1 MLKKE
6 EKKEL
11 MDKIEACLSEAPTR
25 SEGRASY
32 TEEEKVRAAYALN
45 LCTVSVSQIIEYR
58 DLRFM
63 EQEYENILNN
73 LNLEMMPKDEA
84 LLDILKQIL
93 DVISY
98 FRIEDGE
105 RRMLEKEYRHR
116 MKNAI
121 WSAVPNPSV
130 ILSGSGTGLWGLAT
144 TLALSVGT
152 GYMNYRKEK
161 ASIDLE
167 NERKEWELQ
176 RSALEQLH
184 GLRRELFETAWR
196 LADNYGFADDLR
208 LSERRITQYNEIL
221 LDENPVRR
229 YERLCFIAD
238 CFKAYPPFLYHQGSA
253 ALQAAYDAAEERIC
267 NTHIQNAVT
276 HFEEFVRLS
285 GKENKLL
292 REDPTVAQ
300 CAFEY
305 IAALDMKEKAGL
317 LEKDESAKALKGKK
331 KLLLNMA
338 RRSAGNALDTLQ
350 LCAVN
355 YMALGET
362 KEAEELLRMLVN
374 ESYNTASN
382 AQLLSALYVAEA
394 KKQGIDSEAAV
405 LYRELSKRLPEVALY
420 PMPTDPAVTSEE
432 LDRAFCE
439 RQRKHITADFVKALG
454 KFLDRSRDTFD
465 EIWDREDNI
474 IEDVIAFFRD
484 MTDKAST
491 LYPSFENRLI
501 ESIERV
507 MPMRG
512 EDAAAFYDRRDI
524 RKNHPAIS
532 FDNILRGPI
541 EETVRTFLEELAKA
555 STFDRVMEFEKILTE
570 FCVQNGIS
578 LFCYSEEKKES
589 DRRLESALAGKSVA
603 DLVHQSKTVA
613 TILDLCKSAEGL
625 IDKDSDEVDVFYRGN
640 QAFTSYMQKYGIERL
655 FHEEKPIMLIV
666 DNKGPIRNDLILTDD
681 GVYLFSGTCIWSSP
695 KTRKLSYGAWYENV
709 ECDPSEAC
717 LKIGEDQ
724 YKQKGIRYKA
734 LFKLLKDIKKIRGKS
749 EKGKDGKEELI
760 DVSAIVKAKLGETKA
775 ALPLRLLTRH
785 AFFDEEVVE
794 IVLCSYTKDK
804 KTAVVKKLAELTK
817 KSKEQLRKEVE
828 STPRVLCSIVAENAE
843 RVKEELEKVGAV
855 ITLKPKE

>member
-1 MLKKE
+1 MTE
-6 EKKEL
+6 GKKEL
-11 MDKIEACLSEAPTR
+11 M
-25 SEGRASY
+25 SY

-105 RRMLEKEYRHR
+105 RKMLEKEYRHK

-121 WSAVPNPSV
+121 WSAVPSPSV
-130 ILSGSGTGLWGLAT
+130 ILSGKGAGLFGLAT

-161 ASIDLE
+161 AGIELE
-167 NERKEWELQ
+167 KDRKEWELQ

-196 LADNYGFADDLR
+196 LADRYGFADDLR

-253 ALQAAYDAAEERIC
+253 ALQAAYDAAEESIC
-267 NTHIQNAVT
+267 NMHLENAVT

-317 LEKDESAKALKGKK
+317 LDQDKGESADALKSKK
-331 KLLLNMA
+331 TLLLDMA

-362 KEAEELLRMLVN
+362 ERAKELLRMLVN

-394 KKQGIDSEAAV
+394 KAEEQGIDSEATTR
-405 LYRELSKRLPEVALY
+405 YRELSKMLPEVALY
-420 PMPTDPAVTSEE
+420 PMTTNPAVTSEE
-432 LDRAFCE
+432 LDRAFCG
-439 RQRKHITADFVKALG
+439 RQRKLITFDFVKALG
-454 KFLDRSRDTFD
+454 KYLDRSRAAFE

-484 MTDKAST
+484 MTDKVST
-491 LYPSFENRLI
+491 LYPSFENSLI

-512 EDAAAFYDRRDI
+512 EHATAFYDRRDI
-524 RKNHPAIS
+524 RTKHQEIS

-541 EETVRTFLEELAKA
+541 EETVRAFLEELPKA
-555 STFDRVMEFEKILTE
+555 NTFDRVMELEKILTD

-578 LFCYSEEKKES
+578 LSSYSEEKKES
-589 DRRLESALAGKSVA
+589 DRRLESALTGKSVA
-603 DLVHQSKTVA
+603 DLIHQSKTVA
-613 TILDLCKSAEGL
+613 AILDLCKGAEGL
-625 IDKDSDEVDVFYRGN
+625 IDEDSDEVDVFYRGN
-640 QAFTSYMQKYGIERL
+640 QPFTSYMQKYGIEHL
-655 FHEEKPIMLIV
+655 FHEEKPIMLIM

-681 GVYLFSGTCIWSSP
+681 GVYLFSGKCIWGSP

-709 ECDPSEAC
+709 EYDPSEVC
-717 LKIGEDQ
+717 LKIGEEQ
-724 YKQKGIRYKA
+724 YKQKGIHYKA
-734 LFKLLKDIKKIRGKS
+734 LFKLLEDIKKTRGKS

-760 DVSAIVKAKLGETKA
+760 DVSAIVKAKIGEIKA
-775 ALPLRLLTRH
+775 SLPSLLALRRH
-785 AFFDEEVVE
+785 AFFDEETVE
-794 IVLCSYTKDK
+794 IVLYSYNKGK
-804 KTAVVKKLAELTK
+804 KTAVVEKLAELTK
-817 KSKEQLRKEVE
+817 KSKEQLRKEH
-828 STPRVLCSIVAENAE
+828 TPFVVCSIVAENAE
-843 RVKEELEKVGAV
+843 RVKEELKKVGAD
-855 ITLKPKE
+855 IELKPKD

>member
-25 SEGRASY
+25 SEGRTAY

-105 RRMLEKEYRHR
+105 RKMLEKEYRHR

-130 ILSGSGTGLWGLAT
+130 ILSSGGTGLWGLAT

-253 ALQAAYDAAEERIC
+253 ALQAANDTSDEGIRRM
-267 NTHIQNAVT
+267 HIQNAVT

-317 LEKDESAKALKGKK
+317 LGKDESAEALKEKK
-331 KLLLNMA
+331 KLLLDMA

-362 KEAEELLRMLVN
+362 ERAKALLRMLVN

-439 RQRKHITADFVKALG
+439 RQRKHITDDFVKALG

-484 MTDKAST
+484 MTDKVST
-491 LYPSFENRLI
+491 LYPSFEHCLI
-501 ESIERV
+501 ASIERV
-507 MPMRG
+507 MPMRD
-512 EDAAAFYDRRDI
+512 EERDAFYDHREI
-524 RKNHPAIS
+524 RKKRQKIC
-532 FDNILRGPI
+532 FDSIVRSPI
-541 EETVRTFLEELAKA
+541 KATVDAFREELMRAD
-555 STFDRVMEFEKILTE
+555 TFDRVMELERILTE
-570 FCVQNGIS
+570 FCAKNGIS
-578 LFCYSEEKKES
+578 LSAYIEEKAES
-589 DRRLESALAGKSVA
+589 DRRLESALTGRSTA

-613 TILDLCKSAEGL
+613 TVLSLCKNAEGL
-625 IDKDSDEVDVFYRGN
+625 IDEEADEVDISYRGDR
-640 QAFTSYMQKYGIERL
+640 AFKDYIQKYNIEQHL
-655 FHEEKPIMLIV
+655 HGKTPIMLIA
-666 DNKGPIRNDLILTDD
+666 DKKGQARNDLLLTE
-681 GVYLFSGTCIWSSP
+681 GNAFLFTGW
-695 KTRKLSYGAWYENV
+695 NV
-709 ECDPSEAC
+709 LGNPQNRNFVCAA
-717 LKIGEDQ
+717 L
-724 YKQKGIRYKA
+724 YKQIICDVSESSLKLGTKEYREKGVHYKTLFTLIEEIKKALEEPKKEENDERRLIDVKA
-734 LFKLLKDIKKIRGKS
+734 LFLP
-749 EKGKDGKEELI
+749 EQ
-760 DVSAIVKAKLGETKA
+760 KAVLTP
-775 ALPLRLLTRH
+775 ALFRKLTRS
-785 AFFDEEVVE
+785 AFFDEEAVKL
-794 IVLCSYTKDK
+794 VLLSCPKDK
-804 KTAVVKKLAELTK
+804 EGAVSEAIASLLGKKCDVKHTPAVLAE
-817 KSKEQLRKEVE
+817 V
-828 STPRVLCSIVAENAE
+828 VAEYAYE
-843 RVKEELEKVGAV
+843 VKEALEKVGAV